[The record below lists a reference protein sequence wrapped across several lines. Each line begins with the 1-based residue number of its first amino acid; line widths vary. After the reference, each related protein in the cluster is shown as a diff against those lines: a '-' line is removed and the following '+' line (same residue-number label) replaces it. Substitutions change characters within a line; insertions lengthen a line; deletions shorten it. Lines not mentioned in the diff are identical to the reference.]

1 MPSPGSTRRCT
12 RWSIPIIAAVALVSA
27 CSEPGSAPGTW
38 EQTGEILALSGGNAG
53 ARGACVTC
61 HGLEGEGD
69 GQLSPRLAGLDAGY
83 IARQL
88 EFFSAG
94 YRRHPQMV
102 WIADQLDWPARQ
114 EVAFHYAGLTVPAA
128 ARAQT
133 LPAAACSAPI
143 TQLYHE
149 GDPARGIQAC
159 AACHGDDGAGVGEGN
174 PPLAAQPA
182 AYLAEQLHKWRK
194 GERYGDPLD
203 SMTHVSR
210 LLAEQEIDPLAA
222 YAAHL
227 PGSSSYP
234 EPRATCPQT
243 RRPGPRN
250 GV

>member
-1 MPSPGSTRRCT
+1 MPS
-12 RWSIPIIAAVALVSA
+12 A
-27 CSEPGSAPGTW
+27 W
-38 EQTGEILALSGGNAG
+38 EQTGELVALSGGSAG
-53 ARGACVTC
+53 ARGACTTC
-61 HGLEGEGD
+61 HGLDGGGD
-69 GQLSPRLAGLDAGY
+69 GELSPRLAGLDAGY

-114 EVAFHYAGLTVPAA
+114 KVAFYYGGLTVPEG
-128 ARAQT
+128 ARTQT
-133 LPAAACSAPI
+133 LPAAACSAAI
-143 TQLYHE
+143 ARLYHE
-149 GDPARGIQAC
+149 GDPTRGIESC
-159 AACHGDDGAGVGEGN
+159 AACHGDEGAGAGAGN
-174 PPLAAQPA
+174 PPLSAQPA
-182 AYLAEQLHKWRK
+182 SYLAEQLRQWRK

-234 EPRATCPQT
+234 EPQAACPQT
-243 RRPGPRN
+243 RRPDPRN
-250 GV
+250 GA